1 MWLRTGAILLAVA
14 LQVSFTAKSPET
26 LRQRYGKPLSETFL
40 VRPGIVVTAD
50 YGPTGQ
56 ICELSIA
63 PKPNASAIDDK
74 VLDESADELV
84 PKSERGKFIIAT
96 FNDFVCIKMDGD
108 LVVAND
114 SSCGAGVEENW
125 QKIGIFRSNAG
136 VKGASCYETIRW
148 KRTEC
153 SQN

>member
-1 MWLRTGAILLAVA
+1 MWLRMGVILVAVA
-14 LQVSFTAKSPET
+14 FQVPFAATTPET
-26 LRQRYGKPLSETFL
+26 LRQRYGNPLSETFL

-56 ICELSIA
+56 TCKLSIA
-63 PKPNASAIDDK
+63 PRPSARTIDDN
-74 VLDESADELV
+74 VLDDIADELI

-96 FNDFVCIKMDGD
+96 FDDFVCVKMDGD
-108 LVVAND
+108 LMVADD
-114 SSCGAGVEENW
+114 SSCAGVEEKW

-136 VKGASCYETIRW
+136 VKGASRYETIRW
-148 KRTEC
+148 KRSEC